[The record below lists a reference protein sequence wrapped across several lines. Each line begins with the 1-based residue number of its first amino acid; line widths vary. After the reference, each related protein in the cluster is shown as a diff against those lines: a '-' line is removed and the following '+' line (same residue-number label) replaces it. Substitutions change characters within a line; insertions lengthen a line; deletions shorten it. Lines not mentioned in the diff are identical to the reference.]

1 MGKLALVFPGQ
12 GSQKPGMGAD
22 LAVEHEAAADIYRRA
37 GEVVGW
43 HVADVSF
50 NGPEAK
56 LNQTGFA
63 QVALYVNSMA
73 VMEVLK
79 KSGVTGDVVSG
90 HSLGE
95 YSALAA
101 AGAVSFEEGLELV
114 AARGKAMAEAA
125 RERPGSMAA
134 VLGLKDAEVEA
145 ICAQAGEVWPVN
157 YNSAG
162 QVVIS
167 GAMESVRR
175 AAARAREAGALR
187 TVELPVSGA
196 FHSPYMR
203 SAAGEMKKRLEAAR
217 FQEPRPPFFSS
228 ISCRYEPAEGLAGL
242 LVSQMVSPVRWRQAV
257 EEMIADGVDRF
268 LEVGSGKVLTG
279 LIRRI
284 NPDVAAASVS
294 DPASL
299 NQVRSEEI

>member
-22 LAVEHEAAADIYRRA
+22 LAVEFEAAAAIYRRA
-37 GEVVGW
+37 GEIVGW

-79 KSGVTGDVVSG
+79 QRGVSGDVVSG

-114 AARGKAMAEAA
+114 AARGMAMADAA
-125 RERPGSMAA
+125 QERPGQMAA
-134 VLGLKDAEVEA
+134 VLGLEDADVEA
-145 ICAQAGEVWPVN
+145 ICAAAGEVWPVN
-157 YNSAG
+157 YNCPG
-162 QVVIS
+162 QVVVS
-167 GAMESVRR
+167 GEAQSVQRAM
-175 AAARAREAGALR
+175 ARAREAGAR
-187 TVELPVSGA
+187 KAVQLPVSGA
-196 FHSPYMR
+196 FHSPCMR
-203 SAAGEMKKRLEAAR
+203 SAAGVMKERLAGTGFR
-217 FQEPRPPFFSS
+217 EPQPPFFSS
-228 ISCRYEPAEGLAGL
+228 ISCRYEVATGLAGL
-242 LVSQMVSPVRWRQAV
+242 LVSQMVSPVRWSQAV
-257 EEMIADGVDRF
+257 ASMVADGVDRF
-268 LEVGSGKVLTG
+268 LEVGNGKVLTG

-284 NPDVAAASVS
+284 NRDVAAASVS

-299 NQVRSEEI
+299 NQIRSEE